1 MCCGMKLVADLRLL
15 SILIS
20 LFVRIP
26 VSEAVLDYLIGELQ
40 YCVCAC
46 VERNYVLLPLI
57 GLIMSMAS
65 FSSIVNLCYE
75 MRPISG
81 RGSIYM

>member
-1 MCCGMKLVADLRLL
+1 MKLVAGLCLL

-40 YCVCAC
+40 YCV
-46 VERNYVLLPLI
+46 
-57 GLIMSMAS
+57 
-65 FSSIVNLCYE
+65 
-75 MRPISG
+75 
-81 RGSIYM
+81 